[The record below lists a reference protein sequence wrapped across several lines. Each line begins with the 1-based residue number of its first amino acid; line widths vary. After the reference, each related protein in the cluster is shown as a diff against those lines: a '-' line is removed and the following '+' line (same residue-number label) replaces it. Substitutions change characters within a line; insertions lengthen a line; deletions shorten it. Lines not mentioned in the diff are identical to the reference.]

1 MQLCSC
7 AAAGAAPGAVTAAVA
22 VVAAAVAVATVAAV
36 PEAAAVLVAHESWS
50 AAPCPALRLATRD
63 FLAQP
68 AGGPLAQSG

>member
-1 MQLCSC
+1 M
-7 AAAGAAPGAVTAAVA
+7 A

-50 AAPCPALRLATRD
+50 AAPCTALRLATRD